1 MSIKIG
7 DLSPE
12 LRRKVLKK
20 ENDRT
25 VGMKGIKT
33 ISMTAAEVGQ
43 HAIAVAAMLR
53 DNRGLKPSD
62 AQRVLKKAMLIV

>member
-43 HAIAVAAMLR
+43 HAI